1 MMREETLIR
10 KAIERQLGDAQDNA
24 YRARAAF
31 KHMTPDDMAQQ
42 HGHSGRTRAD
52 ILREYVE
59 WEYDCK
65 SALAYFNDLVKA
77 HT

>member
-1 MMREETLIR
+1 MREETLIR
-10 KAIERQLGDAQDNA
+10 KAIERQLGDAQDNL

-31 KHMTPDDMAQQ
+31 KHMTPDDMAKQ
-42 HGHSGRTRAD
+42 HGQSGSTRAE
-52 ILREYVE
+52 ILREYEE

-77 HT
+77 NT

>member
-1 MMREETLIR
+1 MREETLIR
-10 KAIERQLGDAQDNA
+10 KAIERELSDAQDNL

-31 KHMTPDDMAQQ
+31 RYMKPDEMGKE
-42 HGHSGRTRAD
+42 HGQSGRTRAD
-52 ILREYVE
+52 ILREYEE

-65 SALAYFNDLVKA
+65 CALAYFNDLIKA

>member
-1 MMREETLIR
+1 MREETLIR
-10 KAIERQLGDAQDNA
+10 KAIERQLGDAQDNL

-52 ILREYVE
+52 ILRDYEE
-59 WEYDCK
+59 QEQAWLW
-65 SALAYFNDLVKA
+65 ALAYFNDLVKA
-77 HT
+77 NT

>member
-1 MMREETLIR
+1 MREETLIR
-10 KAIERQLGDAQDNA
+10 KAIERQLGEARDNV

-42 HGHSGRTRAD
+42 HGQSGSTRAD
-52 ILREYVE
+52 ILRDYVE
-59 WEYDCK
+59 QEQDWLW
-65 SALAYFNDLVKA
+65 ALAYFNDLVKA

>member
-1 MMREETLIR
+1 MREETLIR
-10 KAIERQLGDAQDNA
+10 KAIERQLGDAQDNL

-31 KHMTPDDMAQQ
+31 GKATADEMQQ
-42 HGHSGRTRAD
+42 QYGQSGRTRAD
-52 ILREYVE
+52 ILREYEE

-65 SALAYFNDLVKA
+65 CALAYFNDLVKA